1 MLFENNNVLHQLRCG
16 GVLEAVRISCAGFP
30 TKTPYPDF
38 VDHFWNLVPELLSN
52 EQLDDMALSKAVLK
66 KANLQ
71 GYQCGLNKVPQ
82 HTIVHLS
89 TQSKC
94 MTITTAGLSLS
105 ISSLGCMNIPPH
117 PIPSRPI
124 TSHSFNPTAD
134 VFCVFLWHAS
144 HSSSCSIVVTLSA
157 VALALTL
164 CQPESCTRC
173 WYAGVP

>member
-71 GYQCGLNKVPQ
+71 GYQCGENKV
-82 HTIVHLS
+82 
-89 TQSKC
+89 
-94 MTITTAGLSLS
+94 
-105 ISSLGCMNIPPH
+105 
-117 PIPSRPI
+117 
-124 TSHSFNPTAD
+124 SF
-134 VFCVFLWHAS
+134 
-144 HSSSCSIVVTLSA
+144 
-157 VALALTL
+157 
-164 CQPESCTRC
+164 SCTRSFLC
-173 WYAGVP
+173 MHAYMANLYCLLLWRE

>member
-71 GYQCGLNKVPQ
+71 GYQCGLNKVAMHRRPYIGCK
-82 HTIVHLS
+82 HS
-89 TQSKC
+89 QSQG
-94 MTITTAGLSLS
+94 AEDRYRAAPSPGLQCNTVPVILFQYW
-105 ISSLGCMNIPPH
+105 IEAL
-117 PIPSRPI
+117 PSRG
-124 TSHSFNPTAD
+124 SF
-134 VFCVFLWHAS
+134 S
-144 HSSSCSIVVTLSA
+144 GSIHFVINVKLGHLHQFPCCA
-157 VALALTL
+157 
-164 CQPESCTRC
+164 
-173 WYAGVP
+173 